1 MIESQTNNAESTV
14 VEPGIPIAD
23 NYKIDTYDKYNVCV
37 KKRIFPKP
45 TEEKPNP
52 EPIWKVISFHPSIE
66 YAFKSIVDE
75 RINLS
80 VSCGIENVIDEI
92 KELKEF
98 KDKLQ
103 I

>member
-14 VEPGIPIAD
+14 VETGIPIAD

-52 EPIWKVISFHPSIE
+52 EPIWS
-66 YAFKSIVDE
+66 
-75 RINLS
+75 
-80 VSCGIENVIDEI
+80 
-92 KELKEF
+92 
-98 KDKLQ
+98 
-103 I
+103 